1 MGPCLE
7 ERPIV
12 ANVPVGAVDSSL
24 GEVTKEYQMI
34 LPSINESEST
44 KIVISPFTSLLSDAV
59 VQGINISNVEEEISL
74 ESSCGDIGARVA
86 TNIYDELRQI
96 ENIIES
102 NLDLDYKD
110 LFIDFIENQTASSIT
125 ESAAQ
130 NIASFFPYLKEIT
143 DEFDSELTTIH
154 KKNINTKVAI
164 EKDSIQTIL
173 QDTNLVELPLSF
185 SAIYT
190 TNPND
195 LGWYIEEKISANGA
209 KIDNSGQ
216 LKHFTCFTNSDNCI
230 TDSRDLSSL
239 RNASKRY
246 TRTSSFLNN
255 DYSSNLYNY
264 RLIVEDEQRVNFDI
278 NGNPNSRVCIYQN
291 WLYLQPLNT
300 KENFTSRDRYS
311 TGLVGSGDSVDD
323 CDAELSNKN
332 ESLFVALV
340 DSYDDGEI
348 FENIDIRIT
357 NPKYID
363 STFFENK
370 VNKIYE
376 NRDILDIDPLIE
388 EIASIPR
395 TFKDAEALRN
405 KLDSSSTDQISIYW
419 EKRDSSGNPIES
431 VRIDIRH
438 NPQDDLF
445 VYGVF
450 ENSSSA
456 TQFTEV
462 LRSEGLEAKND
473 LNNFINEKS
482 IVFNNSDYIN
492 FAPTFISSASFNTD
506 ESATNIG
513 TVVVNDKEGDSI
525 VFSISGSEIN
535 IDPLSGV
542 LTFITTPDYE
552 TKSLYSATVSAD
564 DGYNL
569 ATQVI
574 TININDVQEN
584 LSAPSFTSNATFTAD
599 ENQTAIGTV
608 TATDADGDDVTFT
621 VSGSELA
628 ITSAGVLTFV
638 SAPDHETKTSYT
650 ATVTATDGTNS
661 TTQNITVSVNNL
673 NDNSPSFT
681 SNATFTADENQTAIG
696 TVTAT
701 DADGD
706 DVTFT
711 VSGSELAITSAGVL
725 TFVSAPDYETNASYT
740 ATVTATDGTN
750 ETNQEINVTI
760 NDVEENIN
768 APSFTSNATF
778 TADENQTAIGTVT
791 ATDPEGDSITFTISG
806 NELSITS
813 AGVLTFSSAPDYE
826 TKSSYSATV
835 TATDGANSATQLII
849 VTVNNI
855 NDTNPVITSNN
866 SFTADENQ
874 TAIGTVT
881 ATDADGDAVTFTVSG
896 SELAITSAGVL
907 TFVSAPDHETK
918 TSYSATSNR

>member
-628 ITSAGVLTFV
+628 ITSAGV
-638 SAPDHETKTSYT
+638 
-650 ATVTATDGTNS
+650 
-661 TTQNITVSVNNL
+661 
-673 NDNSPSFT
+673 
-681 SNATFTADENQTAIG
+681 
-696 TVTAT
+696 
-701 DADGD
+701 
-706 DVTFT
+706 
-711 VSGSELAITSAGVL
+711 
-725 TFVSAPDYETNASYT
+725 
-740 ATVTATDGTN
+740 
-750 ETNQEINVTI
+750 
-760 NDVEENIN
+760 
-768 APSFTSNATF
+768 
-778 TADENQTAIGTVT
+778 
-791 ATDPEGDSITFTISG
+791 
-806 NELSITS
+806 
-813 AGVLTFSSAPDYE
+813 
-826 TKSSYSATV
+826 
-835 TATDGANSATQLII
+835 
-849 VTVNNI
+849 
-855 NDTNPVITSNN
+855 
-866 SFTADENQ
+866 
-874 TAIGTVT
+874 
-881 ATDADGDAVTFTVSG
+881 
-896 SELAITSAGVL
+896 
-907 TFVSAPDHETK
+907 
-918 TSYSATSNR
+918 